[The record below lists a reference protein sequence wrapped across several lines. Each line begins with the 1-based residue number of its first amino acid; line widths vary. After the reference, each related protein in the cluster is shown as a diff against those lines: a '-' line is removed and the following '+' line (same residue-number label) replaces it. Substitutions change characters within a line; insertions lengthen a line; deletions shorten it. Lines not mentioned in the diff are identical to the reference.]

1 MERLLFHRGR
11 FSIVAGETRLI
22 LGNLLSATSPGFLWK
37 RLSHLF
43 VDLFVGAAMAE
54 RQNHMLRQLYVPQ
67 RVSWNFFGNV
77 AVVPDDFPGDT
88 RWP

>member
-22 LGNLLSATSPGFLWK
+22 LGNLRSATSPEFLRR
-37 RLSHLF
+37 RLSRSVRSICSL
-43 VDLFVGAAMAE
+43 E
-54 RQNHMLRQLYVPQ
+54 RRWRSARTHMLCQLYAP
-67 RVSWNFFGNV
+67 WNFFGNV